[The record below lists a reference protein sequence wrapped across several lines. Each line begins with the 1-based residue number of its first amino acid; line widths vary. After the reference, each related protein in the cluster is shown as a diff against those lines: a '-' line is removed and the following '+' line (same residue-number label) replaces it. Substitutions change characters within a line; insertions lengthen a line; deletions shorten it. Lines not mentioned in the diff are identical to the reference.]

1 MKHEESNFLGQGDIK
16 LFYQSW
22 HPEERARATIVIVHG
37 LGEHG
42 GRYMNVVHHLVPKGY
57 AIYALDHRGFG
68 RSEGKK
74 GFVNDWSE
82 FREDLR
88 TFVQMVQG
96 KEGER
101 PFFLYGH
108 SMGGCVTADYVLH
121 YPNGLTG
128 AILSAP
134 AVGKLDVPPV
144 LAFLSAI
151 LSKILPSLSVST
163 GLDASTISRDPAAVE
178 AYVND
183 PLVHD
188 KGTPRLGTELPK
200 AALWNMDHAAE
211 FQPPLLMIHGDSDEL
226 VNVENTR
233 KFFEKVTQPDKKLII
248 YAGGYHESHNDIH
261 YEEVVVDIENW
272 LEAHISPEEGVESDE
287 G

>member
-1 MKHEESNFLGQGDIK
+1 MKHEESTFSGVGGLE

-22 HPEERARATIVIVHG
+22 QPEEPARATLIIVHG

-42 GRYMNVVHHLVPKGY
+42 GRYMNLVNPLVSKGY

-68 RSEGKK
+68 RSPGKK

-82 FREDLR
+82 YREDLR
-88 TFVQMVQG
+88 IFVELVRE

-101 PFFLYGH
+101 PFFLFGH
-108 SMGGCVTADYVLH
+108 SMGGCMTCDYVLH
-121 YPNGLTG
+121 YPDGLTG
-128 AILSAP
+128 VILSAP
-134 AVGKLDVPPV
+134 AVGKLDVPTL
-144 LAFLSAI
+144 LAVLSAI
-151 LSKILPSLSVST
+151 LSKIAPGVTVST

-178 AYVND
+178 AYIND

-200 AALWNMDHAAE
+200 TALRNMEHAAE
-211 FQPPLLMIHGDSDEL
+211 FKPPLLMIHGEADGL

-233 KFFEKVTQPDKKLII
+233 QFFAKVTQPDKKLII
-248 YAGGYHESHNDIH
+248 YEGGYHESHNDIH
-261 YEEVVVDIENW
+261 HAQVAADIEAW
-272 LEAHISPEEGVESDE
+272 LEAHLTVEEVESAED
-287 G
+287 